1 LSFLK
6 EFTQLTQLVRFCGF
20 YHEIICVSIIAKVVQ
35 MFVALAAVALALA
48 APLVAAA
55 FVVAVD

>member
-20 YHEIICVSIIAKVVQ
+20 YHEIICLSIIALVVQ
-35 MFVALAAVALALA
+35 MFVALAVAFVPALAALAVAL
-48 APLVAAA
+48 
-55 FVVAVD
+55 VVAVD